1 MLARWE
7 EVQKKICRKCIDGD
21 GRGNCRLPV
30 DEECALKSNFPLIVQ
45 TVSAVNATDYE
56 EYVQVL
62 RKTVC
67 TSCSHQDR
75 EGNCWKRNRLDCAL
89 DRYYPLVIEIVEHQ
103 LSQAG

>member
-7 EVQKKICRKCIDGD
+7 DVQERICRKCIDGD

-30 DEECALKSNFPLIVQ
+30 DEECALQANFPLIVE
-45 TVSAVNATDYE
+45 TVSKVQTSDYE
-56 EYVQVL
+56 THVQTL
-62 RKTVC
+62 RQSVC
-67 TSCSHQDR
+67 TTCIHQDK

-103 LSQAG
+103 LSLAG